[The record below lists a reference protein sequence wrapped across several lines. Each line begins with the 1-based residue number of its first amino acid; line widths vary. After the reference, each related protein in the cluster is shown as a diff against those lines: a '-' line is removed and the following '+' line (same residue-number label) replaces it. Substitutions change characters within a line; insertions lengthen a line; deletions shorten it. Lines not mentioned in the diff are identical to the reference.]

1 MRGRIWLLALV
12 VFLCAM
18 LAGAGEIKLA
28 RHPSYQSGK
37 IAFSYLGDLWVVN
50 EDGSNPLRITDNRA
64 RDVYPRFSP
73 DGHWIAF
80 SSKRYGN
87 YDVFVVQATGG
98 APRRLTF
105 NSTDDTVVGWSR
117 DGQKVLFQSSR
128 GRMFPGIPSLFEV
141 SIEGGLEQPLPTDWG
156 YWASYSPDGKQ
167 LVFNRHPMV
176 WWRKHYRGSYAADL
190 WIMDVAAKK
199 FRKLADDA
207 QYNQFWPMWGNKG
220 EIFFVAD
227 RLPNEKAI
235 KPGSAEVLKSV
246 NNIWK
251 IPEKGGAPVQVTK
264 HTSGNLYWPSMS
276 ADGRVIVYEENSGL
290 WKLDTATGQT
300 REVKIRIDSDTK
312 ENSIETLTINSE
324 ADSYDL
330 SPSTRRAV
338 ISTHGELF
346 TIATERGDTTRLLE
360 SSGARERSPRWSPD
374 GKTIAFISDRSG
386 REEVWLCGPLG
397 ENLKRIS
404 DSDTEKSG
412 GRGDAGGALWAPDSK
427 SLLYSASDRK
437 LYRYNLADGKTTTV
451 TSSEVSTPRSA
462 AFSPDGKWISYT
474 KVDRAMRPHVYLVPV
489 SGGEERRITDDS
501 VSGESG
507 GVWTRDG
514 RYLLFVSGGG
524 QYSGIASASSTRST
538 SQLQLLPLQKLD
550 KDPFARDIDDEEA
563 AAAAE
568 AADRSR
574 TATGF
579 GARPP
584 ADAKPPEVKIDW
596 EGLTRR
602 ARTLIGL
609 SGMIADITPAPDS
622 RSVAFVA
629 SSEGE
634 GGRTSQ
640 AVYTIGID
648 GQRMTRVAQAGPR
661 GEEEEAPTRGFGG
674 GGLGS
679 LAFSRDGRSLFYR
692 EGRSIYSVEVG
703 GASGAERGAAS
714 AAPSGLR
721 GRSSAAGSAAA
732 AATPASTP
740 RRVSFT
746 AVIEVDHDAE
756 RKQVFNEAWRVM
768 KFRFYDPKMHGV
780 DWEKAKAAYEPLIQ
794 YTADQEEMHN
804 VISEMIG
811 ELNASHT
818 GISAGLGS
826 RDESAARTR
835 NPGFELQAD
844 PSGYYK
850 VSYIY
855 KKGPVDHEY
864 LKIHV
869 GDFILA
875 VDDKDLK
882 VPDNYWKNFTS
893 GTGRKFK
900 LLVNS
905 KPSKEGAW
913 ELRIDP
919 VSSTAFATLQYEK
932 WVDER
937 RAMVEKASNGEIGY
951 LHIRQMNA
959 ESLRQF
965 ERELGDNRLKKALVI
980 DQRFNPGG
988 GIDQELLQILQQRYY
1003 QKTRSRDSID
1013 VTRPAQAFFGPMVV
1027 MQNERSTSDA
1037 EMFPQ
1042 GFKDLGLGKTV
1053 GMPTYGAVI
1062 GTGSYTLMDGSSIRT
1077 PGSGVW
1083 TARGENLENFGVQ
1096 PDVKVDNTP
1105 EDFLAGRDA
1114 QLEKAVQVLQDE
1126 LKKRK

>member
-1 MRGRIWLLALV
+1 MRRRIRFVALV
-12 VFLCAM
+12 VLLCAT
-18 LAGAGEIKLA
+18 LAGAEEIKLA

-37 IAFSYLGDLWVVN
+37 IAFSYLGDIWVVN
-50 EDGSNPLRITDNRA
+50 EDGSSPVRITDNRA
-64 RDVYPRFSP
+64 RDVYPRLSP

-98 APRRLTF
+98 APRRLTY
-105 NSTDDTVVGWSR
+105 NSADDTVVGWSR
-117 DGQKVLFQSSR
+117 DGQKVVFQSSR

-141 SIEGGLEQPLPTDWG
+141 SVEGGLEQPLPTDWG
-156 YWASYSPDGKQ
+156 YWGSYSPDGKQ

-199 FRKLADDA
+199 SRRLGEEA

-227 RLPNEKAI
+227 RLPNEKAV
-235 KPGSAEVLKSV
+235 KPGSAEALKSV

-251 IPEKGGAPVQVTK
+251 IAEKGGAPVQVTK

-300 REVKIRIDSDTK
+300 REVKIRIDSDAK

-324 ADSYDL
+324 ADSFDL

-338 ISTHGELF
+338 ISTRGELF

-397 ENLKRIS
+397 ENLKKIS

-412 GRGDAGGALWAPDSK
+412 GRGDSGGAVWAPDSK

-437 LYRYNLADGKTTTV
+437 LYRYILADGKTTTV
-451 TSSEVSTPRSA
+451 ASSEVSTPRSA

-474 KVDRAMRPHVYLVPV
+474 KMDRAMRPHVYLVPV

-507 GVWTRDG
+507 AVWTRDG
-514 RYLLFVSGGG
+514 KYLLFVSGGG
-524 QYSGIASASSTRST
+524 QYAGIASASSSRST
-538 SQLQLLPLQKLD
+538 SQLQLLPLQKQD
-550 KDPFARDIDDEEA
+550 KDLFARDIDDEEA

-568 AADRSR
+568 AADRTR
-574 TATGF
+574 TGIP
-579 GARPP
+579 GARPS
-584 ADAKPPEVKIDW
+584 AESKPPEVKIDW

-609 SGMIADITPAPDS
+609 SGMVADLTPAPDS
-622 RSVAFVA
+622 RSIAFVA

-634 GGRTSQ
+634 TGRTTQ

-661 GEEEEAPTRGFGG
+661 GEEEEAPTRGGFG

-703 GASGAERGAAS
+703 GAGGAERGAAS
-714 AAPSGLR
+714 ATPSGFR

-732 AATPASTP
+732 AATPGSTP

-768 KFRFYDPKMHGV
+768 KFRFYDPKMHGA

-919 VSSTAFATLQYEK
+919 VSSTAFATLQYQK

-1114 QLEKAVQVLQDE
+1114 QLEKAVQVLKDE